1 MVLIDIQCGLPT
13 MAMVR
18 TASLHARLAL
28 KGPRH
33 PRGRTS
39 PQTGGQFSSAALCPP
54 HTLPP
59 PPGWAI
65 GGKQAEKEPGT
76 GAQGFWPAGGLGL
89 TTHPPPASRPGTFPG
104 RAGRGAQAWPH
115 SGKGHP
121 AKATRSSVALSAKR
135 KSGRRFQATIKHQ
148 GGRVP
153 RPLPTDRPSVP
164 RRLVL
169 AASPAQRPPLPRPHQ
184 QHSSSSNLPSS
195 VLSVSSSRTS
205 ATANFTPA
213 PQRTCSPCLTPG
225 APLSRPGGCCSSLG
239 TAPGPPDT
247 ERKRK
252 AWAGPVTSRS
262 RGPQS
267 GSTPQE
273 GRHTCAHVHTHR

>member
-1 MVLIDIQCGLPT
+1 M
-13 MAMVR
+13 
-18 TASLHARLAL
+18 
-28 KGPRH
+28 
-33 PRGRTS
+33 
-39 PQTGGQFSSAALCPP
+39 
-54 HTLPP
+54 
-59 PPGWAI
+59 
-65 GGKQAEKEPGT
+65 
-76 GAQGFWPAGGLGL
+76 
-89 TTHPPPASRPGTFPG
+89 
-104 RAGRGAQAWPH
+104 
-115 SGKGHP
+115 
-121 AKATRSSVALSAKR
+121 
-135 KSGRRFQATIKHQ
+135 
-148 GGRVP
+148 P

-169 AASPAQRPPLPRPHQ
+169 AASPVQRPPLPHPHQ

-213 PQRTCSPCLTPG
+213 PQKTCSPCLTPG

-273 GRHTCAHVHTHR
+273 GRHTCAHVQRTADPRTRLHSPSSTHSGGVGLWPRLQQDHSVWTPWGAAPPGRPGAVSVLKGCWPSWGPVRGVDTLSRADGQLGEGWKTSGPGAS